1 MGAGDFFADAPW
13 GCIPADRKSTMTHV
27 PAFPRLGL
35 LGGSSKPSKLA
46 ALAASRKR
54 QNEEKK
60 KGESATTPDPDRAVS
75 LLDQLAVK
83 KTASASASKASSSP
97 AASDRMR
104 LTAAFRPKSNIP
116 QEPVVKPTTP
126 EPEKVISSEPLQ
138 PIFKNEPSIF
148 AQALCGVGTEPTE
161 GARLSIPASINAPS
175 STKPVFSLPYASNE
189 KFIKADPFAKPSP
202 DDVVLAAQGQGSL
215 RS

>member
-1 MGAGDFFADAPW
+1 
-13 GCIPADRKSTMTHV
+13 MTHV
-27 PAFPRLGL
+27 PTLPRLGL

-46 ALAASRKR
+46 ALAATRKK

-60 KGESATTPDPDRAVS
+60 RGESAAIADADRAVS

-83 KTASASASKASSSP
+83 KASSSP
-97 AASDRMR
+97 VSKSTNSPGSSDRMR
-104 LTAAFRPKSNIP
+104 LTAALRPKSNTP
-116 QEPVVKPTTP
+116 REPIVEQPTP
-126 EPEKVISSEPLQ
+126 ELEENVSSEPLL
-138 PIFKNEPSIF
+138 PIFKNKPSVF
-148 AQALCGVGTEPTE
+148 AQALCGVETESTE
-161 GARLSIPASINAPS
+161 GASLAISPSNNMTS

-202 DDVVLAAQGQGSL
+202 DDVVLAAQSQGSL